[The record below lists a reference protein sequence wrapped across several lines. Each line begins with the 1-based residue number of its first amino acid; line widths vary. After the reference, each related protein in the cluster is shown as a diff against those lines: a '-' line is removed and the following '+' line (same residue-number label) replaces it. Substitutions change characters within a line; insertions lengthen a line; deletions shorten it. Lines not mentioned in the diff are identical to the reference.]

1 MRIALVTA
9 AVILLAAPASPQ
21 ILTGDILGK
30 VTDQSGAVM
39 PGVAVTVQS
48 AALLGPRSVT
58 TGPTG
63 AYHFPVLPIGTYAV
77 VFEIQG
83 FRRVVREGIRI
94 EAGFTAS
101 VDVELLLSEVTE
113 TITVAAPAPI
123 VDANRASVGETFSRE
138 QLDLIPSARDP
149 WAVLEQSPNVL
160 MDRQNVGGNKS
171 GDQAFFTAHGGNQ
184 PNTMWNVD
192 GVTIT
197 DLAQTGASP
206 TFYDFDAFQEI
217 RINTAGNDASL
228 QTGGVNINL
237 ITRSGGNRLRGTGRG
252 FLADKRWQSDN
263 VTAELRSQGAGAG
276 NPVSDVADY
285 GFEIGGPIKQDKAW
299 FWGAYARQDVRVGV
313 LGFLKPGATDPND
326 PESLET
332 DRTLLTHYNGKV
344 DWQWRPAHKMTFL
357 LTRGVTGHDA
367 FNASNTRPLETTQR
381 QSSPTTM
388 YKLAEQW
395 VPNSRWL
402 LEMQLAR
409 VEQHIN
415 FDFNTPDLS
424 DVQRLQDIGSGQ
436 WRRSWIRSEQRRQ
449 QTELKVDAH
458 AFLPG
463 ILGGDH
469 SVKLG
474 VRYRRTPESGTRHTG
489 GFATA
494 RVDDGVP
501 VEADLHRDAVVSKGM
516 STWSAYATDSYE
528 RSRLRLNVGARM
540 DYTDDVAL
548 PSSTPENPIVPEWLP
563 AVTFAGADSGVAFFD
578 VSPRLGVTYD
588 LSGSGRTIAKASTA
602 VYYGQG
608 IFTAEEL
615 TPGGDITTV
624 RFPWRDLNGDRF
636 VQRAELDLQ
645 RLLFFSANYDP
656 NNPVSTSTGTIVDP
670 GLDNERTFEVIVGVE
685 HELLPHTAVGASYIR
700 RRYDQ
705 FPWSPQSGL
714 SSEDYVPVTQS
725 FPCGNSSCEQ
735 TAYVATYYEL
745 PFTIPAADVLTN
757 RDFDRSHQGWEFTIR
772 RRLVGRWMVNGSI
785 GLNDTRQ
792 HIRDYQDPRMS
803 RS

>member
-449 QTELKVDAH
+449 QTELKADAH
-458 AFLPG
+458 AFLSG

-469 SVKLG
+469 SVKFG

-501 VEADLHRDAVVSKGM
+501 VEADLHRDAVVRKGCRRGPHMRPTRTSGRGYGSM
-516 STWSAYATDSYE
+516 SAHGWITPTTLHSRARRPRI
-528 RSRLRLNVGARM
+528 RSFR
-540 DYTDDVAL
+540 D
-548 PSSTPENPIVPEWLP
+548 WLP
-563 AVTFAGADSGVAFFD
+563 AVTFAGADSGVAFLD
-578 VSPRLGVTYD
+578 VSPRLGVHLRPERQRPND
-588 LSGSGRTIAKASTA
+588 REGIDGGLLRT
-602 VYYGQG
+602 
-608 IFTAEEL
+608 
-615 TPGGDITTV
+615 
-624 RFPWRDLNGDRF
+624 RDLHR
-636 VQRAELDLQ
+636 
-645 RLLFFSANYDP
+645 
-656 NNPVSTSTGTIVDP
+656 
-670 GLDNERTFEVIVGVE
+670 
-685 HELLPHTAVGASYIR
+685 
-700 RRYDQ
+700 
-705 FPWSPQSGL
+705 
-714 SSEDYVPVTQS
+714 
-725 FPCGNSSCEQ
+725 
-735 TAYVATYYEL
+735 
-745 PFTIPAADVLTN
+745 
-757 RDFDRSHQGWEFTIR
+757 
-772 RRLVGRWMVNGSI
+772 
-785 GLNDTRQ
+785 
-792 HIRDYQDPRMS
+792 
-803 RS
+803 